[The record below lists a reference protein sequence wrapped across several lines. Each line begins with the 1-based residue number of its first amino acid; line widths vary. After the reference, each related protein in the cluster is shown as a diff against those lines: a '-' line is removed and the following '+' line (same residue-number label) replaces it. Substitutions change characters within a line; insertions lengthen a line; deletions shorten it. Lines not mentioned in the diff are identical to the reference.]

1 MKLEIR
7 RNNMGYNG
15 ACNNC
20 GKYQDGSA
28 RQPYIVYFRRDG
40 EKRGENLIA
49 CCEEC
54 ARAIA
59 EEKERA

>member
-1 MKLEIR
+1 
-7 RNNMGYNG
+7 MGYNG